1 MCKIENSIV
10 LITGGTGTFGSEF
23 VDYCINKRASEV
35 RVFSRDEKK
44 QYDLSQKYSDVSFL
58 KFYIGDVRDYSS
70 IEYAMKNVDYVFHA
84 AAMKQVPSC
93 EGFPYEAIKT
103 NCIGSENV
111 LNCAIAN
118 NVKKVVCLSS
128 DKAVS
133 PSSAMG
139 MTKSLMEKIA
149 IQKSRI
155 QDKTKVCITRFGNLL
170 ASRGSVVPLF
180 LEKIRSHQPITI
192 TDEKMSRFIMTVEE
206 AIQLVGKAFEIG
218 ESGQILVKK
227 SKSCSVGDIVSA
239 VCSYAGV
246 SNYPIKVIGSRS
258 GEKMSESLYSKEE
271 ASHVILKDDFFVVDT
286 KNTFIL
292 KNQEEYNSD
301 CCEKIST
308 EELVKMIEL
317 SFKDKQEE

>member
-23 VDYCINKRASEV
+23 VDYCIKKKAAEV

-44 QYDLSQKYSDVSFL
+44 QYDLSQKYSDVNSL
-58 KFYIGDVRDYSS
+58 KFYIGDVRDASS
-70 IEYAMKNVDYVFHA
+70 LELAMKGVDFVFHA

-93 EGFPYEAIKT
+93 ECFPYEAIKT

-118 NVKKVVCLSS
+118 GVKKVVCLSS

-149 IQKSRI
+149 IQKSKT
-155 QDKTKVCITRFGNLL
+155 QNKTKVCITRFGNLL

-180 LEKIRSHQPITI
+180 LEKIIRKQPITI
-192 TDEKMSRFIMTVEE
+192 TDENMTRFIMTVQE
-206 AIQLVGKAFEIG
+206 AIELVGKAFDIG
-218 ESGQILVKK
+218 ESGQILIKR
-227 SKSCSVGDIVSA
+227 SKACSVGKIVSA

-246 SNYPIKVIGSRS
+246 KNYPVKIIGARS
-258 GEKMSESLYSKEE
+258 GEKMSESLFSKEE
-271 ASHVILKDDFFVVDT
+271 ASHVILKDDFFIVDT
-286 KNTFIL
+286 KNEFVL
-292 KNQEEYNSD
+292 KNQSEYNSD
-301 CCEKIST
+301 DCDEISE
-308 EELVKMIEL
+308 EELVEMIKA
-317 SFKDKQEE
+317 SFNE